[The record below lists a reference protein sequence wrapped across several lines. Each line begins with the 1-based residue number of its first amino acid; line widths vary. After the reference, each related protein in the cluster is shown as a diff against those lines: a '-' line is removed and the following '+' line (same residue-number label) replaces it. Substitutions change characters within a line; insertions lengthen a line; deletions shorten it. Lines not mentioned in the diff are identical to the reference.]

1 MDKIQELLKKKQ
13 EAEGKL
19 AALNSEFKGI
29 KHEDA
34 HSELQD
40 TEIRVLLSYLDDLNQ
55 QILQLKKKNNF
66 EGP

>member
-1 MDKIQELLKKKQ
+1 MSTLEELLKKKEQ
-13 EAEGKL
+13 ADERL

-40 TEIRVLLSYLDDLNQ
+40 TEIRVLMDYIDGLKQ
-55 QILQLKKKNNF
+55 QIMQLKSKK
-66 EGP
+66 